1 MTGKDHGGARP
12 FMIGGDRCFTCH
24 DKETADMGKK
34 MVTGAKAESTPIP
47 GKRGSIRVSVD
58 STHDAE
64 NLYLRFS
71 WPDGEHTPAPF
82 VDGGKMDPDNPIKL
96 AIMFATDDVEYADRA
111 GCWGTCHHDSRTM
124 PDTPDAATVGGS
136 AVAQQLDVSKGLTK
150 YIKESRTDIEVAG
163 RRGKKRGGWDK
174 LKSADE
180 LNNELA
186 SGRFMDIVRYKSGKA
201 EVEDGH
207 VLAQRVM
214 SGGQGAEFSAELNNG
229 TWTVMMKR
237 KLKSD
242 KPGDIN
248 LELDKIYNFGFAI
261 HDDFS
266 AARFHH
272 VSLGY
277 KLGFDNEDKGVEINA
292 IAQ

>member
-64 NLYLRFS
+64 KSLSAVQLAGWRTHARSVCRRWQNGSRQ
-71 WPDGEHTPAPF
+71 PDKAGDHVRHRRCRVCRPRRLLGHLPSRQPHHARHAGRSNRWRKRGRPA
-82 VDGGKMDPDNPIKL
+82 
-96 AIMFATDDVEYADRA
+96 A
-111 GCWGTCHHDSRTM
+111 GCQQRVDQIYQGEPHRYRSGGT
-124 PDTPDAATVGGS
+124 PW
-136 AVAQQLDVSKGLTK
+136 Q
-150 YIKESRTDIEVAG
+150 
-163 RRGKKRGGWDK
+163 KRGGWDK

-186 SGRFMDIVRYKSGKA
+186 SADSWISSVINRERPRSRMVTYWPN
-201 EVEDGH
+201 
-207 VLAQRVM
+207 VM

-242 KPGDIN
+242 KPGHQS
-248 LELDKIYNFGFAI
+248 GA
-261 HDDFS
+261 
-266 AARFHH
+266 
-272 VSLGY
+272 G
-277 KLGFDNEDKGVEINA
+277 
-292 IAQ
+292 